1 MSFFHLHAH
10 EAPPSR
16 REEPDAKGRS
26 LAHAIL
32 LLVTAL
38 LIWSVLSR
46 PTQFFAPND
55 SAAQHC
61 VYHGRAGASCAPDAH
76 QEASEPRR

>member
-1 MSFFHLHAH
+1 
-10 EAPPSR
+10 
-16 REEPDAKGRS
+16 
-26 LAHAIL
+26 
-32 LLVTAL
+32 L

-76 QEASEPRR
+76 QEAPEPRR